1 VIGPGFARIGA
12 WATAIPTSTGV
23 PHEPPA
29 PPGQTQLPQSTVLGL
44 IAAPVAGRVC
54 TTGLAIVPEV
64 TETLVAYDDDSCIVT
79 LDAQFDTRGIV
90 GAMARWAL
98 LAQLRC
104 TSQHFGD
111 DLRHMVEHGR
121 PSPHKL
127 RQLKRPRR
135 QRRST

>member
-1 VIGPGFARIGA
+1 
-12 WATAIPTSTGV
+12 
-23 PHEPPA
+23 
-29 PPGQTQLPQSTVLGL
+29 
-44 IAAPVAGRVC
+44 
-54 TTGLAIVPEV
+54 
-64 TETLVAYDDDSCIVT
+64 VAYDDDSCSLTYEAGGMPSFVTVARNTWTVTPVDSDSCIVT